1 MATFLPVPDRHATG
15 STPVRSPRPGTGH
28 RRRARSLILPGLALA
43 VATGLTVPTALLAQD
58 TPPPSQE
65 TATVPQEL
73 REAMERLRTE
83 RAALMELMQEFR
95 DTDQAAL
102 REFMREFRDDGLL
115 LGLQQQRRQGTD
127 GAGMQQRRQGTDGAG
142 MQQRRQGTDGAGM
155 QQQRRQGA
163 QGAGMQQRRQGG
175 VDGAGMQRQGQQPRQ
190 GLRPGQQDPEGRGQ
204 RVALRDGVGR
214 TALMPGVRLHAL
226 NPDLGRYFDAES
238 GVLVLERH
246 EDSFLPVE
254 AGDVIVTVNGREVED
269 EPHLRRILMSYR
281 PGDSFAL
288 EVVREGRRM
297 ALQAQLPLSG
307 TDEG

>member
-127 GAGMQQRRQGTDGAG
+127 GAGMQQ
-142 MQQRRQGTDGAGM
+142 
-155 QQQRRQGA
+155 QRRQGA

-190 GLRPGQQDPEGRGQ
+190 GLGPGQQDPEGRGQ